1 MEVKLFE
8 IAERIRCLREI
19 LGITAEE
26 MAAAC
31 MISPEEYSRLEEGN
45 DDFSYSFMVK

>member
-19 LGITAEE
+19 LGITVEE

-31 MISPEEYSRLEEGN
+31 MVDSMGACSQTWWWR
-45 DDFSYSFMVK
+45 S

>member
-19 LGITAEE
+19 LGITVEE
-26 MAAAC
+26 MAAESFLSHRP
-31 MISPEEYSRLEEGN
+31 SPKRSSPPPSTPR
-45 DDFSYSFMVK
+45 

>member
-26 MAAAC
+26 MAAATW
-31 MISPEEYSRLEEGN
+31 MICLSLPRTLGL
-45 DDFSYSFMVK
+45 

>member
-19 LGITAEE
+19 LGITVEE

-31 MISPEEYSRLEEGN
+31 MVDPAESAWRRATTTFPTPSW
-45 DDFSYSFMVK
+45 